1 MKAVTRRAAL
11 FALGLAMLGAAG
23 GAGAQSPQG
32 EPLKIGFSMALTGGL
47 AANGKAALIAMQ
59 IWESDVNAKG
69 GLLGRPVKLV
79 YYDDQSNGASIPGIY
94 TKLLDVDKVDF
105 VVSGYSTA
113 AIVPAMPIVIQ
124 RKMVFLGL
132 MGTSVN
138 AHFNYDRYFSMIPL
152 GDGGALQLSKGFVEV
167 AKTIQPEPKRIA
179 VVALDAEFSKAA
191 ADGIKQNLKG
201 TGIKVV
207 YDRTYPPSTVDFLPL
222 VRAIQASKPDLVFL
236 ASYPVDSAGL
246 IRAIR
251 QTKLSASMVG
261 GVMIGPQIGGFKQQ
275 NGPALNNLVTWDIF
289 APEVTMKFPGVDA
302 FLDKYRPIAAKQ
314 GVDPLGF
321 YVPPMAYAMMEVL
334 GQAIEAAAK
343 PDQALVAEQLRN
355 GTFQTIAGEIKFAA
369 NGEWA
374 EPRSLLVQYRGI
386 DDSGLDQFK
395 QAGKQVILYPEK
407 YKSGDL
413 AVPFQ

>member
-1 MKAVTRRAAL
+1 
-11 FALGLAMLGAAG
+11 
-23 GAGAQSPQG
+23 
-32 EPLKIGFSMALTGGL
+32 
-47 AANGKAALIAMQ
+47 
-59 IWESDVNAKG
+59 
-69 GLLGRPVKLV
+69 
-79 YYDDQSNGASIPGIY
+79 
-94 TKLLDVDKVDF
+94 
-105 VVSGYSTA
+105 
-113 AIVPAMPIVIQ
+113 
-124 RKMVFLGL
+124 
-132 MGTSVN
+132 
-138 AHFNYDRYFSMIPL
+138 
-152 GDGGALQLSKGFVEV
+152 
-167 AKTIQPEPKRIA
+167 
-179 VVALDAEFSKAA
+179 
-191 ADGIKQNLKG
+191 
-201 TGIKVV
+201 
-207 YDRTYPPSTVDFLPL
+207 
-222 VRAIQASKPDLVFL
+222 
-236 ASYPVDSAGL
+236 
-246 IRAIR
+246 
-251 QTKLSASMVG
+251 
-261 GVMIGPQIGGFKQQ
+261 MIGPQIGGFKQQ
-275 NGPALNNLVTWDIF
+275 NGSALNNLVTWDIF
-289 APEVTMKFPGVDA
+289 APEATMKFPGVDA